1 MNNHTLDGSFFLLSV
16 LEETEGLEDAVS
28 AILYYQ
34 RRKPEEPAYKWNILW
49 YVEMLVLFS
58 NSNRLF
64 SHTSGLQVREVEYQN
79 IIYRLHALHCASN
92 KAFCLRKK
100 KQTTKT
106 TTTIMKKIVFNN
118 IVFNNNN
125 HEEKQSNWKKCVWN
139 HRRKK
144 LYHD

>member
-1 MNNHTLDGSFFLLSV
+1 MDPFFRLSV

-49 YVEMLVLFS
+49 YVEMHMLVLFS

-79 IIYRLHALHCASN
+79 IIYRVHALHCASN
-92 KAFCLRKK
+92 KAFCLRKN
-100 KQTTKT
+100 KQTNKH
-106 TTTIMKKIVFNN
+106 
-118 IVFNNNN
+118 NNNN
-125 HEEKQSNWKKCVWN
+125 HEENSLQQQQS
-139 HRRKK
+139 RRKTK
-144 LYHD
+144 QLKKMFFKS

>member
-1 MNNHTLDGSFFLLSV
+1 MDPFFLLSV

-64 SHTSGLQVREVEYQN
+64 SHTSGLQVREVEYMLFTVRQ
-79 IIYRLHALHCASN
+79 IKPFA
-92 KAFCLRKK
+92 
-100 KQTTKT
+100 
-106 TTTIMKKIVFNN
+106 
-118 IVFNNNN
+118 
-125 HEEKQSNWKKCVWN
+125 
-139 HRRKK
+139 
-144 LYHD
+144 